1 MATPF
6 DNRLRSQVNGA
17 ISNALR
23 SRITDIGDGRGINLM
38 DISLVNKDITE
49 IVDRAM
55 EVVYTFGVEDGMKQ
69 MMDSIGGKGGEKTER
84 KETTV
89 RS

>member
-1 MATPF
+1 METPL

-17 ISNALR
+17 ISNALS

-38 DISLVNKDITE
+38 DISLVKADITE

-55 EVVYTFGVEDGMKQ
+55 EVIYTFGVEDGIKK
-69 MMDSIGGKGGEKTER
+69 MMETIGGNSGEKVER
-84 KETTV
+84 EETTV